1 MSQKP
6 NMEQL
11 LKNLGEEYLREQFQ
25 QEEDHEFSQE
35 YQKKKENLLAAA
47 GGKTRRRWSK
57 TAAACACA
65 VLVLSVSL
73 SVYAAI
79 SIYHASVDVDKDK
92 GEANIHLE
100 RTDNT
105 YVPPIKIYA
114 DYLPQGYKE
123 WDENKYS
130 LNGEYGG
137 TGITIASANW
147 QSDMTVAGASE
158 AEDTTIN
165 GVKATVLTRKG
176 SEYSHIIYLFYEET
190 GNVIEIMAS
199 DEIPLEEV
207 IKVAENVRYEVV
219 QDEDKTYQAF
229 QNPVQ
234 EDQEV
239 LEEQIKFGQDD
250 IIRVGDT
257 LPYVNLKETSDGS
270 IAADE
275 SLKYTVKNA
284 EVLDKVPADSMDS
297 RFFSDP
303 QAAEEYISEDGTLL
317 PYQRTEVVW
326 EDNETK
332 TKDLGTVNMKYLQV
346 TMEVTNTAEEP
357 IEDIGLNPRLYQYGR
372 EDSDTYRIL
381 SQDMYGIQPDQM
393 PFYFDQSSYLQ
404 ERKHFYYMNFAP
416 SETKTIHLGFAIA
429 EDRLQDSCL
438 VFQENSEFTKYLF
451 W

>member
-1 MSQKP
+1 M
-6 NMEQL
+6 
-11 LKNLGEEYLREQFQ
+11 KNLGEEYLREQLQ

-35 YQKKKENLLAAA
+35 YQKKKESLLAAA
-47 GGKTRRRWSK
+47 GGKTRRRWSR

-79 SIYHASVDVDKDK
+79 SIYQASVDVDKDK

-100 RTDNT
+100 RTDDT

-114 DYLPQGYKE
+114 DYLPQGYQE
-123 WDENKYS
+123 WDDNKYS

-137 TGITIASANW
+137 TGISIVSANW
-147 QSDMTVAGASE
+147 QSDLTVPGASE

-165 GVKATVLTRKG
+165 GVKATVITRKG

-199 DEIPLEEV
+199 DEIPLDEV
-207 IKVAENVRYEVV
+207 IKVAENIRYEVV
-219 QDEDKTYQAF
+219 QEDDKTYQAF
-229 QNPVQ
+229 QKPVK
-234 EDQEV
+234 DDPEV
-239 LEEQIKFGQDD
+239 IEEQMKFGQDD

-257 LPYVNLKETSDGS
+257 LPYANFQDIGESAG
-270 IAADE
+270 AGQE
-275 SLKYTVKNA
+275 SLTYTVKD
-284 EVLDKVPADSMDS
+284 VDILDKVPTDSLDS
-297 RFFSDP
+297 QYFSDP
-303 QAAEEYISEDGTLL
+303 EAVGEYISEDGTLL

-332 TKDLGTVNMKYLQV
+332 TKDLGTVNMKYLWV
-346 TMEVTNTAEEP
+346 TMEMTNTTEET
-357 IEDIGLNPRLYQYGR
+357 IEDIGLTPRLYTYGS

-416 SETKTIHLGFAIA
+416 SESKTIHLGFAIA
-429 EDRLQDSCL
+429 EDRLQDTCL